1 MILGIHYG
9 KYPEQILYM
18 HFQYIHVSRSNMYQS
33 VYYKRTQI
41 KISPTFIL
49 SCALQWTQITLCYL
63 DLIVN

>member
-1 MILGIHYG
+1 MNDSWHSLWQI
-9 KYPEQILYM
+9 PRILYM

-63 DLIVN
+63 AI